1 MPGFVAV
8 SSRLDDMLK
17 KKIRKT
23 EDLSNYVPCYALA
36 QVIWTAPFSSQSE
49 HRQLRQ
55 DSVQQWGQ
63 QTLCWFSFLL
73 LCEKTLI
80 CLPRTG
86 LHFQQSYYTQ
96 ANHWELQIKHYEINI
111 GSLDFVENR
120 GFIGP

>member
-1 MPGFVAV
+1 MPGLVAV
-8 SSRLDDMLK
+8 SSRPDDMLK

-23 EDLSNYVPCYALA
+23 EDLSNYVSCEALTH
-36 QVIWTAPFSSQSE
+36 VIRTAPFSSQSE

-55 DSVQQWGQ
+55 DSVQQRGQ

-73 LCEKTLI
+73 LCEKALI

-96 ANHWELQIKHYEINI
+96 ANHWKIQVKHYEIII

-120 GFIGP
+120 DL